1 VLLSLKIHLVI
12 SSKKDGK
19 YNSYDDK
26 T

>member
-1 VLLSLKIHLVI
+1 LLSLKIHLVI